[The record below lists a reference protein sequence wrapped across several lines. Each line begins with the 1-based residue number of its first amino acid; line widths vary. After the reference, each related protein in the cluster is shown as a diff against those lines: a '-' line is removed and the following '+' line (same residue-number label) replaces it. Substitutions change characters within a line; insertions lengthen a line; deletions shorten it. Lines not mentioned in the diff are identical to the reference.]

1 MQVFYW
7 LLSGSPD
14 YTCKDERSGHQYT
27 SCKIGSHHIQCALSV
42 SASFTSSSY
51 ERDHNDCLWIIKP
64 ASILCPVVPWATMY
78 LPSEIKWT
86 VHLGKTIGIT
96 PVLIKLWDFFFLL
109 LDVAGLG
116 WKLTP
121 YGNLAKFDEFYWYSP
136 HRSGHT
142 GWRFCWHSWAVL
154 CWQSVDFPCG
164 CCVLLKAS

>member
-1 MQVFYW
+1 MQLFYW
-7 LLSGSPD
+7 LLIGFPD
-14 YTCKDERSGHQYT
+14 CSCEDERSGHQYT

-96 PVLIKLWDFFFLL
+96 PVLINLWDFFFLL
-109 LDVAGLG
+109 LDLV
-116 WKLTP
+116 
-121 YGNLAKFDEFYWYSP
+121 E
-136 HRSGHT
+136 
-142 GWRFCWHSWAVL
+142 SWLLMETWQSLMSFIDTVLAVL
-154 CWQSVDFPCG
+154 VIQAGDFAGIAEQCSVGSLAISPVGAVFC
-164 CCVLLKAS
+164 